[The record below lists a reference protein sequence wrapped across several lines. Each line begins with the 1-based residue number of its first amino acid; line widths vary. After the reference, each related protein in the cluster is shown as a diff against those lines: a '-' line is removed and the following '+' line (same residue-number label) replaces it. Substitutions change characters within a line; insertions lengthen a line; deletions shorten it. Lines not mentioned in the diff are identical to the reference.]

1 VRDGPV
7 PSQGPNLLHR
17 EAVVR
22 VRFASL
28 LGAAV
33 LVAGCA
39 SDTEVVDFGAQP
51 PEDGPAL
58 PADSGLDA
66 TEAEP
71 PASVPGRDSRLAEG
85 GWPEAAAFIAREAE
99 AGQAT
104 LVNIFASW
112 CGPCRAEM
120 PMLIEASEANPEVT
134 FLGIDHQD
142 RLADGE
148 AFVDEFGIDFATIYD
163 VEGDVA
169 FAVGGR
175 GMPTTVV
182 FDRDGRLA
190 GRVVGELT
198 PASLES
204 LLDEVR

>member
-1 VRDGPV
+1 MPV
-7 PSQGPNLLHR
+7 GRLRTLVPTLL
-17 EAVVR
+17 V
-22 VRFASL
+22 SML
-28 LGAAV
+28 V
-33 LVAGCA
+33 LVATAACTGN
-39 SDTEVVDFGAQP
+39 DGEVVDFGATP
-51 PEDGPAL
+51 GEDAPRL
-58 PADSGLDA
+58 PADDGVDVFAVDPPEAVPPVDA
-66 TEAEP
+66 RL
-71 PASVPGRDSRLAEG
+71 VPG

-99 AGQAT
+99 AGNPT

-120 PMLIEASEANPEVT
+120 PMLLEARDANPEIT
-134 FLGIDHQD
+134 FLGIDHLD
-142 RLADGE
+142 RLEDGE
-148 AFVDEFGIDFATIYD
+148 AFVEEFGIDFATIHD
-163 VEGDVA
+163 LDGDVA

-198 PASLES
+198 ETTLAQ

>member
-1 VRDGPV
+1 MR
-7 PSQGPNLLHR
+7 
-17 EAVVR
+17 VR
-22 VRFASL
+22 VASL
-28 LGAAV
+28 FVVMALV
-33 LVAGCA
+33 VAGCA
-39 SDTEVVDFGAQP
+39 SGSDVVDFGAQP
-51 PEDGPAL
+51 PEDGPEL

-66 TEAEP
+66 TEADP
-71 PASVPGRDSRLAEG
+71 PETVPDRDARLAEG

-99 AGQAT
+99 ADQAT

-120 PMLIEASEANPEVT
+120 PMLIEASEANPDIT
-134 FLGIDHQD
+134 FLGIDHMD
-142 RLADGE
+142 RRSDGE
-148 AFVDEFGIDFATIYD
+148 AFVDEFGIEFATIHD
-163 VEGDVA
+163 IDGDVA

-190 GRVVGELT
+190 GRVVGEVT
-198 PASLES
+198 PASLEN